1 MCVNCVLCI
10 ICMNCGI
17 LYFWNGKLKIISE
30 DLLIYT
36 FLFDIEN
43 FLYEDVCI
51 FPPTCLLRIS
61 SVKRWTCTVSTSL
74 SRPRRRRGWRE
85 SSMHSSTARSPNSG
99 QREQNSGRGRERRGP
114 SSCKKL
120 SSQGN
125 SKSKRNVSH
134 PSTTFFVWR
143 PLPIL
148 NWECIGKGRQEKRGL
163 YSSLNYWAIYFII
176 SGSNWGGEEDS
187 RQRERR
193 NASKLWETQ
202 GTGEA
207 ATGENQKGMYDYCF
221 KYKKMTKIPNTLYVC
236 TWWASSYSRYLSH
249 IIEKISKFLVFFP
262 PG

>member
-1 MCVNCVLCI
+1 MH
-10 ICMNCGI
+10 
-17 LYFWNGKLKIISE
+17 Y
-30 DLLIYT
+30 
-36 FLFDIEN
+36 
-43 FLYEDVCI
+43 LYELWHFVLLEWQTQDNIGGTTYLYILVWHWEFSVRRCMR

-99 QREQNSGRGRERRGP
+99 QREQNSGKGRGRRGP
-114 SSCKKL
+114 NSCKKL
-120 SSQGN
+120 SNQGN

-143 PLPIL
+143 PLLIL

-207 ATGENQKGMYDYCF
+207 ATGENQKGIYDYCF
-221 KYKKMTKIPNTLYVC
+221 KYKKIPNTLYVC
-236 TWWASSYSRYLSH
+236 MYVPDGPAATLDIYH
-249 IIEKISKFLVFFP
+249 IL
-262 PG
+262 